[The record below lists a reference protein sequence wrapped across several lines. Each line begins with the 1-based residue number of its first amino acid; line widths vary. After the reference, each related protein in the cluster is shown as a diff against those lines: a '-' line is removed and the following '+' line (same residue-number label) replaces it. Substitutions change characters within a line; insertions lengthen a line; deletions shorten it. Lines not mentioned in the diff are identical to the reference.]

1 MDNATLI
8 GLAAGTLTTISFL
21 PQVIKTWK
29 SKSTKDISIG
39 MYAALSVGLL
49 LWIFYGLSIDS
60 MPVIIT
66 NTVSLILTV
75 LVLLLKIKYG
85 WQNNY
90 IHLLTNSL
98 IMLTRTLKIFWRG
111 KSTEGYTL
119 MKLSFVIS
127 QLFRPI
133 GWLYQ
138 PCEFLDIGCGGLYRF
153 NFINLTSWQKR
164 SKLKLEDTPSKWW
177 SCSSLS
183 QQKGYD
189 S

>member
-85 WQNNY
+85 
-90 IHLLTNSL
+90 
-98 IMLTRTLKIFWRG
+98 
-111 KSTEGYTL
+111 
-119 MKLSFVIS
+119 
-127 QLFRPI
+127 
-133 GWLYQ
+133 
-138 PCEFLDIGCGGLYRF
+138 
-153 NFINLTSWQKR
+153 
-164 SKLKLEDTPSKWW
+164 
-177 SCSSLS
+177 
-183 QQKGYD
+183 
-189 S
+189 